1 MQISHLKH
9 TTVELSSN
17 LSIAIVIILD
27 YLLSIYILS
36 FCFDC
41 RKSMINEARKL
52 ASHPITYININGTL
66 YRSKADC
73 LFPAR
78 CQGVEHFLLKLS
90 SKLPDFEIVLNN
102 HDWPYAKK

>member
-1 MQISHLKH
+1 
-9 TTVELSSN
+9 
-17 LSIAIVIILD
+17 
-27 YLLSIYILS
+27 
-36 FCFDC
+36 
-41 RKSMINEARKL
+41 MINEARKL

>member
-1 MQISHLKH
+1 MQISHLEP

-17 LSIAIVIILD
+17 IT
-27 YLLSIYILS
+27 ILS
-36 FCFDC
+36 VFLNIAYLFVFFLFFFC
-41 RKSMINEARKL
+41 RKSMINDARKL